1 MPKRIKLCRQ
11 RSKMLYKT
19 KEIVLMDKIPATFLK
34 DSFWNTRRE
43 SKGMDPDQAR
53 SSVQLIWVQTVCK
66 RLNCQQM
73 TLVFF
78 FREYQS
84 VKQFASRSGHP
95 SSQPAQK
102 Y

>member
-1 MPKRIKLCRQ
+1 
-11 RSKMLYKT
+11 MLYKT

-78 FREYQS
+78 FGNTRVLNSLHPDQAIHP
-84 VKQFASRSGHP
+84 ASQHRNINNNNNNNNN
-95 SSQPAQK
+95 K
-102 Y
+102 